1 MGRETEEKVTVVR
14 WAKRV
19 KAIRKSL
26 DLTQTQFAQRLD
38 VHVSTVCK
46 WEQGLANPQRVWQ
59 RALIKLEHAND

>member
-1 MGRETEEKVTVVR
+1 MKRDSVEAVTTVR
-14 WAKRV
+14 WSKRV

-46 WEQGLANPQRVWQ
+46 WEQGLASPQRVWQ
-59 RALIKLEHAND
+59 RALVKLEHAND